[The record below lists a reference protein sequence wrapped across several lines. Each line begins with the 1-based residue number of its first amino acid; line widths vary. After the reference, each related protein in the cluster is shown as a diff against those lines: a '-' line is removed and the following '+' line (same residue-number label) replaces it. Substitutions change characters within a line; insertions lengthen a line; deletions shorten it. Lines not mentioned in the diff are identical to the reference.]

1 MQKIQE
7 LDKAL
12 TKSPNQS
19 SQALIEAG
27 LTPTGDNATD
37 QATQDKIL
45 PAREALTEA
54 LQANESALQNS
65 LLDIMAER
73 QKKELAQLDN
83 ATREKLDRI
92 EEERQKII
100 AAYAAAGQEAN
111 PDELAQLDTRK
122 ANEEEAAGLARAAI
136 VAKYAQQEEE
146 L

>member
-45 PAREALTEA
+45 PAREALT
-54 LQANESALQNS
+54 
-65 LLDIMAER
+65 
-73 QKKELAQLDN
+73 
-83 ATREKLDRI
+83 
-92 EEERQKII
+92 
-100 AAYAAAGQEAN
+100 
-111 PDELAQLDTRK
+111 
-122 ANEEEAAGLARAAI
+122 
-136 VAKYAQQEEE
+136 
-146 L
+146 